1 VHSLKLY
8 FLYTFYRA
16 IVNIDRFKDQHTQ
29 ILDAIATLRRH
40 THAGI
45 NEHAEQIAQLIV
57 SMSAVIKVHLAA
69 EDRALYPALE
79 AANNR
84 QLARL
89 GRQFQAEM
97 ASIAAAYNVFARQ
110 WNTAAQLRADPNG
123 FRAQANQVLR
133 TLYERMQRE
142 DRHFYP
148 AVERDL
154 TPPVRIPALSMT

>member
-1 VHSLKLY
+1 
-8 FLYTFYRA
+8 
-16 IVNIDRFKDQHTQ
+16 
-29 ILDAIATLRRH
+29 
-40 THAGI
+40 
-45 NEHAEQIAQLIV
+45 
-57 SMSAVIKVHLAA
+57 MSAVIKVHLAA